1 VRLEESIVTGNN
13 ILESGQPLGHLLLG
27 GFVITTQLFQE
38 ILAVRAS
45 LHSKLDAKNQLIR
58 FLSLHVSQLKLTY
71 SEDGSDNEA
80 MELLQGDFV
89 RLGEG
94 HVEFLARIIHAT
106 TQSLGSEVE
115 TSVSERQT
123 IPRKVGGQNEVTV
136 TNQEGTDFS

>member
-1 VRLEESIVTGNN
+1 M
-13 ILESGQPLGHLLLG
+13 
-27 GFVITTQLFQE
+27 
-38 ILAVRAS
+38 
-45 LHSKLDAKNQLIR
+45 
-58 FLSLHVSQLKLTY
+58 SQLKLTY

-89 RLGEG
+89 RLGER

-123 IPRKVGGQNEVTV
+123 NTKKVSGQNEVTV